1 MCQLM
6 NYLIIE
12 SIKRHVARHYIKN
25 RLTGLDLIRVSHKK
39 EKGSIILIIL
49 PLFKMKRQLV
59 TMTKKIISKIQK
71 IFGRKKIVK
80 AEISFLQPDC
90 RLKGEKII
98 ITGGGRVLGASM
110 AEKFVKE
117 GASVLISGRN
127 ESVLKATADRIGCQY
142 LTLDVSDVNTFDS
155 FINKSE
161 ELLGGI
167 TALVNNAGISLHE
180 RTFFD
185 VTPDTFDA
193 QVNTNM
199 KGAYFL
205 TQRVIKLWQE
215 KGTKGE
221 VLFISSETG
230 DMMDFRPYGFT
241 KVAINSMLQGLA
253 YLFSKNQIRIN
264 AVAPGVT
271 ISDMT
276 GQREDGNI
284 AHTRNMLG
292 RVYMPEEVA
301 ETACFLLSDAA
312 GCISGQII
320 TCNNAKSINARWK

>member
-1 MCQLM
+1 MIQ
-6 NYLIIE
+6 
-12 SIKRHVARHYIKN
+12 
-25 RLTGLDLIRVSHKK
+25 
-39 EKGSIILIIL
+39 
-49 PLFKMKRQLV
+49 
-59 TMTKKIISKIQK
+59 KIIRKIQK

-80 AEISFLQPDC
+80 AEITYLQPEF
-90 RLKGEKII
+90 RLKGKKII
-98 ITGGGRVLGASM
+98 ITGGGRGLGASM

-127 ESVLKATADRIGCQY
+127 ESVLKSTADRIGCQY
-142 LTLDVSDVNTFDS
+142 LTLDVTDVSSFDS

-161 ELLGGI
+161 EMLGGI
-167 TALVNNAGISLHE
+167 STLVNNAGISLHE
-180 RTFFD
+180 NTFFD
-185 VTPDTFDA
+185 VTPDSFDA
-193 QVNTNM
+193 QINTNM

-205 TQRVIKLWQE
+205 TQKFIKLWQE
-215 KGTKGE
+215 KGSKGD
-221 VLFISSETG
+221 VLFVSSETG

-241 KVAINSMLQGLA
+241 KVAVNSMVQGLA
-253 YLFSKNQIRIN
+253 YLFAKNQIRIN

-276 GQREDGNI
+276 GQREDGNL
-284 AHTRNMLG
+284 AHPRNMLG
-292 RVYMPEEVA
+292 RVYLPEEVA